1 MKKILHY
8 TIILILNIF
17 IDLFIR
23 HCIIF
28 YIACQLLKEGVAA
41 IFGPSSRYTSRIV
54 ASIAARF
61 NIPHIEYVWR
71 ESERKKNQKK
81 TSSSMTINVFP
92 ASEQVS
98 QVSHNLK
105 ESQLNI

>member
-1 MKKILHY
+1 MKKVLHY

-28 YIACQLLKEGVAA
+28 YIACQLLEEGVAA

-61 NIPHIEYVWR
+61 NIPHIEFVWR
-71 ESERKKNQKK
+71 ESERKKTRRRLHHQ
-81 TSSSMTINVFP
+81 
-92 ASEQVS
+92 
-98 QVSHNLK
+98 
-105 ESQLNI
+105 